1 MTDLNGR
8 ITSVSNGT
16 GELLA
21 IDDRWLTGKPLA
33 AFVVDEERRGFRAL
47 LLDLG
52 RGRGPVGT
60 SLRLQRRDGL
70 QVAVDVEAAVD
81 AGAEQLEWLLA
92 SDRLEPIVP
101 DEHEHQP
108 ALDGRPVQ
116 RLLARL
122 PIGVISVRDDLVIEY
137 VNPAA
142 RLILGGGSAPGSLL
156 PDTMQG
162 FSLRTFAKRLFT
174 GSPPARRVVETPRGR
189 LVELEGVPG
198 GSDVALLLLHDIT
211 AEERR
216 RRAEQEF
223 VTNAAHELRTP
234 IAAIASALDV
244 LEDGAHEVPA
254 DRELFLGH
262 IKRETERLARLV
274 AALLLLAR
282 IQTGQETPSLE
293 LVAVAP
299 LLADVAESLD
309 PKREVS
315 VHVACDSHVAAL
327 ADPEL
332 LRQAVWNVA
341 VNATR
346 HTARGEICLEARDLG
361 RISEIEVRDTGA
373 GMSTETLAQAQDR
386 FFRARRRSGNGFGL
400 GLPISIAIANALGG
414 KLSIES
420 EPNVGTRVR
429 LHLPSARVVA

>member
-33 AFVVDEERRGFRAL
+33 AFVVEDERRVFRAL

-52 RGRGPVGT
+52 RGHGPVGT

-70 QVAVDVEAAVD
+70 QVEVDVEAAVD

-92 SDRLEPIVP
+92 SDRLDPIAA
-101 DEHEHQP
+101 DEHEEQP
-108 ALDGRPVQ
+108 PLQGRSVQ

-122 PIGVISVRDDLVIEY
+122 PIGVISVREDLVVEY

-142 RLILGGGSAPGSLL
+142 RLLLGGVSAPGSLL
-156 PDTMQG
+156 PDTMQS
-162 FSLRTFAKRLFT
+162 FSLRKFASRLFT
-174 GSPPARRVVETPRGR
+174 ASPPARRVVETPRGR

-198 GSDVALLLLHDIT
+198 GHDVALLLLHDIT

-234 IAAIASALDV
+234 IAAIASALEV

-262 IKRETERLARLV
+262 IKNETDRLARLV

-293 LVAVAP
+293 LVEVAP
-299 LLADVAESLD
+299 LLADVAESLEPNRD
-309 PKREVS
+309 VS
-315 VHVACDSHVAAL
+315 LQVACDSHVAAL

-341 VNATR
+341 VNAIR
-346 HTARGEICLEARDLG
+346 YTARGDISLEARDLG
-361 RISEIEVRDTGA
+361 RISEIEVRDTGT
-373 GMSTETLAQAQDR
+373 GMSAETLSQAQDR
-386 FFRARRRSGNGFGL
+386 FFRARRRSGDGFGL
-400 GLPISIAIANALGG
+400 GLPISIAITNALGG

-420 EPNVGTRVR
+420 EPDVGTRVR